1 MRTATNRGAHCRAAA
16 VALGLCATL
25 SAAHA
30 QVVTCPGNAC
40 DVVVTVRG
48 SPAAPV
54 VSVSATELRMQRG
67 MQDPVITWK
76 LDASDYEFRQ
86 ASIRPYTGPATAD
99 KRPTTQ
105 AEWDD
110 QCTRLDTTGTVIRI
124 RNRNSRPVT
133 LFYDV
138 TVFHKASG
146 RSFTL
151 DPALVND
158 P

>member
-1 MRTATNRGAHCRAAA
+1 MRTAGWSPRCCAAA
-16 VALGLCATL
+16 GALALCAAV
-25 SAAHA
+25 SVAQA

-40 DVVVTVRG
+40 DVVVTVSG
-48 SPAAPV
+48 PPDAPV
-54 VSVSATELRMQRG
+54 VSVSATELRMKRG
-67 MQDPVITWK
+67 AQNPVITWK
-76 LDASDYEFRQ
+76 LQADGYEFRQ
-86 ASIRPYTGPATAD
+86 ESIRPFTGSSVPGKQT
-99 KRPTTQ
+99 TTQ
-105 AEWDD
+105 ADWND
-110 QCTRLDTTGTVIRI
+110 QCTRLNTSGTAIRI
-124 RNRNSRPVT
+124 RNKNSRAVT

>member
-1 MRTATNRGAHCRAAA
+1 MRTMTWGRSIRAAA
-16 VALGLCATL
+16 AAILGCAAL
-25 SAAHA
+25 SIVHA
-30 QVVTCPGNAC
+30 QTVTCPGNSC
-40 DVVVTVRG
+40 DVVVTVSG
-48 SPAAPV
+48 PPDAPV
-54 VSVSATELRMQRG
+54 VAVSATELRMQRG
-67 MQDPVITWK
+67 ARNPVITWK
-76 LDASDYEFRQ
+76 LQASDYEFRQ
-86 ASIRPYTGPATAD
+86 ASIRPFTGPASGS
-99 KRPTTQ
+99 KQPTTQ

-110 QCTRLDTTGTVIRI
+110 QCMRLNTSGTAIRI
-124 RNRNSRPVT
+124 RNKNTRAVT